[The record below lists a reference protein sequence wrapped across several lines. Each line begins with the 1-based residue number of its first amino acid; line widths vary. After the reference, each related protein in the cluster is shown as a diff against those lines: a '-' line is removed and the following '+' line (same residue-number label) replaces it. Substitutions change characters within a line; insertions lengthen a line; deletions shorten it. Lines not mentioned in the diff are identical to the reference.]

1 MNSGCCKVS
10 ISLEMDSMSSIGKC
24 LILDLT
30 CMSGSRKVLLEGGVV
45 GLYVV
50 LNCCLLRGA
59 WRIAGIK
66 GSDKDPCLF
75 SNVY

>member
-1 MNSGCCKVS
+1 
-10 ISLEMDSMSSIGKC
+10 
-24 LILDLT
+24 
-30 CMSGSRKVLLEGGVV
+30 MSGSRKVLLEGGVV

-59 WRIAGIK
+59 WRIAGIE
-66 GSDKDPCLF
+66 GSDKDPRLF